1 MEDSRDYELMD
12 KVLDFCELLN
22 AEELEIA
29 QHLIE
34 IIDKHLNKKHF
45 REKIHINV
53 RALVKTFEDLNIK
66 KVDIKDLYI
75 KEV

>member
-1 MEDSRDYELMD
+1 MEASRDYELMD

-22 AEELEIA
+22 GEELEIA

-53 RALVKTFEDLNIK
+53 NNQVKYNIFAILS
-66 KVDIKDLYI
+66 IKRTHSP
-75 KEV
+75 KQ